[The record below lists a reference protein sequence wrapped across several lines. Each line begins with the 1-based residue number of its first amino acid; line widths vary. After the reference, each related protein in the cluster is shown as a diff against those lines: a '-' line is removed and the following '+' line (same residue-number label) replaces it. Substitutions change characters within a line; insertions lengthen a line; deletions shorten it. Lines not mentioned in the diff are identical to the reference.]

1 MYHIYIIKSQSRN
14 YVYIGISDNV
24 NRRLKEHDLGSNKTT
39 KPYKPFKLLHTEN
52 FQDRI
57 SARER
62 EKWFKSGEGREF
74 IKAHYF

>member
-1 MYHIYIIKSQSRN
+1 MYYVYIIKNQNRN

-24 NRRLKEHDLGSNKTT
+24 NRRLKEHNSGNNKTT
-39 KPYKPFKLLHTEN
+39 KPYRPFKLLHTEN

-74 IKAHYF
+74 IKVHYF